1 MIKKILIAAAFPLTM
16 KAQNDTTV
24 IPDTERLV
32 RISDVKAVMATIEDK
47 VTVKEYKII
56 NAFVDALFRRAIAD
70 YKHPKT
76 ESK

>member
-1 MIKKILIAAAFPLTM
+1 MIKYIIAVAFPLTM
-16 KAQNDTTV
+16 KAQSDTIV
-24 IPDTERLV
+24 IPDSVRIV